1 MEDRHLIA
9 LLAYDALKAAKKRT
23 PEGIQRAV
31 KQAAEILEAAREEER
46 RSMEKRARESIEQ
59 EPGGLGGISG

>member
-9 LLAYDALKAAKKRT
+9 LLAYDTLKAAKKRN
-23 PEGIQRAV
+23 PDDIQEAV

-46 RSMEKRARESIEQ
+46 RGMEKRARESIEL
-59 EPGGLGGISG
+59 EPGGPGGFPG